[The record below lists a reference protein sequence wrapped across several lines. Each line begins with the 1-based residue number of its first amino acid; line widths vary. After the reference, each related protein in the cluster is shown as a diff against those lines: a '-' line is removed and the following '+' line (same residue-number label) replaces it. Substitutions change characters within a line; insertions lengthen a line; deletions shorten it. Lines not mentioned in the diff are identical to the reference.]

1 MFTEVIDAQ
10 ECYVSSNIPTDSQK
24 VFDGRDNVFKE
35 GTVFDFWFI
44 LECAGYIQN
53 DFCLVHYTYFMEW
66 NFLWLK

>member
-1 MFTEVIDAQ
+1 MIIIYLLAEKCSLKWLMPK
-10 ECYVSSNIPTDSQK
+10 EYVFSSNIPTDSQK

-53 DFCLVHYTYFMEW
+53 VFA
-66 NFLWLK
+66 